1 MAGASNYINLD
12 LRLYLT
18 KISNSVAILKIRFKK
33 SVIYCTHIYKYKGY
47 GDSAQ
52 ALCILW
58 NISIHI
64 SQISQKTPVVP
75 QESCIVC
82 TVEWQQKR
90 PILLL
95 ILHFDRSLCWLLKL
109 LYYLLYGEEE
119 VTYIRPKRTF
129 YPEFQ
134 LAMPTLNY

>member
-1 MAGASNYINLD
+1 MD

-18 KISNSVAILKIRFKK
+18 KTSNRVAILKIRLIK
-33 SVIYCTHIYKYKGY
+33 SVIYCTRIYKYKDY
-47 GDSAQ
+47 GDSAF

-58 NISIHI
+58 SISIHT
-64 SQISQKTPVVP
+64 SQIYQKTPVVP

-82 TVEWQQKR
+82 TVECQQKR
-90 PILLL
+90 AILLL

-119 VTYIRPKRTF
+119 VTYIPDQNVLFTWSFNSLCPRIF
-129 YPEFQ
+129 D
-134 LAMPTLNY
+134 